1 LQMRK
6 GGQQI
11 GRQGLRGDM
20 DAPGSEGDD
29 LTRFMIR
36 CSVGCRIE
44 ETLLLKKV
52 DEDFFAD

>member
-1 LQMRK
+1 MRK
-6 GGQQI
+6 GWQQI
-11 GRQGLRGDM
+11 GSQGLHGDM